1 MLQQNEKVLPT
12 CLLQECK
19 IPGNVG
25 EMAGTGGRLA
35 ETSLPQHVHV
45 MEWHEGK

>member
-1 MLQQNEKVLPT
+1 MF
-12 CLLQECK
+12 LLWECES
-19 IPGNVG
+19 PGDVG
-25 EMAGTGGRLA
+25 EVAGTGGRLA